1 MAMSREVPDT
11 SRAALAGAAAE
22 GTLEGL
28 FHDALLAMDDDASR
42 EFKLSVVEAHRA
54 GVIDLVAAA
63 SATPS
68 PVDHF
73 AGTVYEA
80 AISELELDAATIV
93 ALANCFAG
101 RSRDGSVPYFM
112 FDAVAGWAAGDA
124 RRVADMLRAI
134 DSGDAPASLRIATLQ
149 AGLRVD
155 RAKYLALVATTLATG
170 NPAEANAAG
179 FVLGTVVAQDASE
192 RSMISDALSTAL
204 RAGDPDRRASAFDA
218 ALTIGLREGGDPA
231 DAELAVD
238 AVAHRGEPRL
248 RRIAANRVFMTRQA
262 IPAALERRLL
272 AMLRQVEKG
281 EADTLE
287 AINMAIAQRLRDPW
301 GEPYRALLRDILA
314 SGVGNIEAMDDSA
327 HQVLTA
333 NDGSLEA
340 LLEEWI
346 ADGSDGLIAAVRDIS
361 SIPASRSEITFA
373 LDFSRFGLTAERTLA
388 SARKV
393 VAALVLRADTATSIV
408 LSLLRTGHPDAGDGL
423 EALLF
428 NPVLISYWEGPKAY
442 LERVSL
448 DQPPDVQK
456 RIRRLLSALDDYEGG
471 VRSTGIVSEMG
482 PTARQRFLRQ
492 LYRADEQ
499 RKAREAMPKRGGF
512 MDFIP
517 VTHVLHGDS
526 VVSEVHTGDGPPSRQ
541 EFRMGSVSH
550 SMPLARLDAID
561 PIGFWYQRMVL
572 SMGKAP

>member
-1 MAMSREVPDT
+1 MAMSRESPDA
-11 SRAALAGAAAE
+11 SRAALAEAAAD

-28 FHDALLAMDDDASR
+28 FRDALLAMDDDASR
-42 EFKLSVVEAHRA
+42 EFKSSVVEAQRA

-63 SATPS
+63 SATPG

-80 AISELELDAATIV
+80 AIPELELDAATIV
-93 ALANCFAG
+93 ALANGFAS
-101 RSRDGSVPYFM
+101 RSRDGSVPHFM

-124 RRVADMLRAI
+124 RRVADMLSAI
-134 DSGDAPASLRIATLQ
+134 DAGDAPASLRIATLQ

-155 RAKYLALVATTLATG
+155 RAEYLALVATALATG
-170 NPAEANAAG
+170 DPAEAKAAG
-179 FVLGTVVAQDASE
+179 FVLGAVVAQDASE
-192 RSMISDALSTAL
+192 RFIISDALSTAL
-204 RAGDPDRRASAFDA
+204 RAGDTDRRASAFDA
-218 ALTIGLREGGDPA
+218 ALTIGLRAGGDPA
-231 DAELAVD
+231 DAELALD
-238 AVAHRGEPRL
+238 AVADHGEPRL
-248 RRIAANRVFMTRQA
+248 RRIAANHVFMTRHP

-272 AMLRQVEKG
+272 AMLRQVDKG

-287 AINMAIAQRLRDPW
+287 AINMAIAQRLRGSS

-314 SGVGNIEAMDDSA
+314 SGIGDIEAMDDSA

-346 ADGSDGLIAAVRDIS
+346 ADGSGGLIAAVRDIS
-361 SIPASRSEITFA
+361 SIPATRSDLTFA
-373 LDFSRFGLTAERTLA
+373 LDFSRFGLTAEQTLA

-393 VAALVLRADTATSIV
+393 VAALVLQADTATSIV

-442 LERVSL
+442 LERISL

-471 VRSTGIVSEMG
+471 VRSTGIIAEMG

-492 LYRADEQ
+492 LYRGDEQ
-499 RKAREAMPKRGGF
+499 RKARKAMSKRGGF
-512 MDFIP
+512 LDFIP
-517 VTHVLHGDS
+517 VTRVLHGDS

>member
-1 MAMSREVPDT
+1 MAMSREPPDT
-11 SRAALAGAAAE
+11 SRTALVRAAAE
-22 GTLEGL
+22 GTLERL
-28 FHDALLAMDDDASR
+28 FRDALLAMDDDSSR
-42 EFKLSVVEAHRA
+42 KFKSSVVEAHRA

-63 SATPS
+63 SATTG

-80 AISELELDAATIV
+80 AIPELELDATTVV
-93 ALANCFAG
+93 ALANSFAR

-124 RRVADMLRAI
+124 GRVAYMLRAI
-134 DSGDAPASLRIATLQ
+134 DAGDAPASLRIATLQ

-155 RAKYLALVATTLATG
+155 RAEYLALVATDLATG
-170 NPAEANAAG
+170 DPAEANAAG
-179 FVLGTVVAQDASE
+179 FVLGTVVAQDAAE
-192 RSMISDALSTAL
+192 RLMISDALSTAL
-204 RAGDPDRRASAFDA
+204 RAGDPARRASAFEA
-218 ALTIGLREGGDPA
+218 ALTIGLREGGESD
-231 DAELAVD
+231 DAELALD
-238 AVAHRGEPRL
+238 AVADHGEPRL
-248 RRIAANRVFMTRQA
+248 RRIAANRMFMTRSV

-272 AMLRQVEKG
+272 TMLRQVEKG
-281 EADTLE
+281 EAATLE
-287 AINMAIAQRLRDPW
+287 AINMAIAQRLRGAS

-314 SGVGNIEAMDDSA
+314 SGVGDIEAMDDSA
-327 HQVLTA
+327 HQLLTA

-346 ADGSDGLIAAVRDIS
+346 ADGSDGLIAAIRDIS
-361 SIPASRSEITFA
+361 SIPASRSELTFA
-373 LDFSRFGLTAERTLA
+373 LDFNRFGLTAERTLA

-393 VAALVLRADTATSIV
+393 VAALMLQADTATSIA

-442 LERVSL
+442 LETVSP
-448 DQPPDVQK
+448 DQPPDVRE
-456 RIRRLLSALDDYEGG
+456 RIRRLLSALDDYEGA
-471 VRSTGIVSEMG
+471 VRSTGIISEMG

-517 VTHVLHGDS
+517 VTRVLHGDS
-526 VVSEVHTGDGPPSRQ
+526 VVSEVHTGEGPSSRQ

>member
-1 MAMSREVPDT
+1 MALSREPPDT
-11 SRAALAGAAAE
+11 SLAALAEAAAD
-22 GTLEGL
+22 GKLEGL
-28 FHDALLAMDDDASR
+28 FRDALLAMDDKAGR
-42 EFKLSVVEAHRA
+42 VFKSSVVDAHRA

-63 SATPS
+63 VGTPR

-73 AGTVYEA
+73 AGTVYQT
-80 AISELELDAATIV
+80 AIPELQLDTATVV

-101 RSRDGSVPYFM
+101 RARDGSVPYFM
-112 FDAVAGWAAGDA
+112 VEAVGGWAARDVC
-124 RRVADMLRAI
+124 RVADMLRAI
-134 DSGDAPASLRIATLQ
+134 DAGDAPASLRIATLQ
-149 AGLRVD
+149 AGLRGD
-155 RAKYLALVATTLATG
+155 RAKYLALVATALATG
-170 NPAEANAAG
+170 TPAETDAAG
-179 FVLGTVVAQDASE
+179 FVLGTVSAKDAAE

-204 RAGDPDRRASAFDA
+204 SSGDPDRRASAFDA
-218 ALTIGLREGGDPA
+218 ALTIGLREGGQPA
-231 DAELAVD
+231 DAELALE
-238 AVAHRGEPRL
+238 AVADHGEPRL
-248 RRIAANRVFMTRQA
+248 RRIAANRVFMTRHE
-262 IPAALERRLL
+262 IPPALERRLL
-272 AMLRQVEKG
+272 AMFGQVEKG

-287 AINMAIAQRLRDPW
+287 AINMAIAQRLRGTS
-301 GEPYRALLRDILA
+301 GEPYRALLGDILA
-314 SGVGNIEAMDDSA
+314 SGVGDIEAMDDCA

-346 ADGSDGLIAAVRDIS
+346 ADGSDGLIEAVRDIS
-361 SIPASRSEITFA
+361 SIPASRSELTFK
-373 LDFSRFGLTAERTLA
+373 LDFSRFGLTAERTLS

-393 VAALVLRADTATSIV
+393 VAALVLQADTATSIV
-408 LSLLRTGHPDAGDGL
+408 LGLMRTGHPDAGDGL

-442 LERVSL
+442 LEAVSP
-448 DQPPDVQK
+448 DQPSGVRK
-456 RIRRLLSALDDYEGG
+456 RISRLLSALHDYENA
-471 VRSTGIVSEMG
+471 VRSTGIISETG

-492 LYRADEQ
+492 LYRADEH
-499 RKAREAMPKRGGF
+499 RKVREAMPKRGGF

-517 VTHVLHGDS
+517 VTRVLHGDS

-550 SMPLARLDAID
+550 SMALARLEAID